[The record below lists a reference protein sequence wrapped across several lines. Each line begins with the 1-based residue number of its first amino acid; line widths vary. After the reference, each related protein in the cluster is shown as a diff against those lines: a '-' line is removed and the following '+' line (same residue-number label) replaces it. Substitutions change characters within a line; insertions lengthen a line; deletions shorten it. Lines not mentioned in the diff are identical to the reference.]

1 MEKLNL
7 EAPQPTGLLRS
18 VVSVAHTRE
27 PEAMPR
33 VGFVAIV
40 LVLSL
45 AGCSKASS
53 GSAPPAVAASA
64 QPIQVGALCKPN
76 DIAFDPKK
84 IDLTGA
90 WADDDQGVY
99 YLRQYENTLWWNGM
113 AQRSE
118 PAAQLGR
125 QWSNVARGTIDVN
138 ALSIDMEWMDVPRG
152 GMLSHGT
159 LQLRIAADPDGHIQ
173 LVVVNQTG
181 DFGSRIFTPCSPG

>member
-1 MEKLNL
+1 
-7 EAPQPTGLLRS
+7 
-18 VVSVAHTRE
+18 
-27 PEAMPR
+27 MPR

-53 GSAPPAVAASA
+53 GSPPPAVTASA
-64 QPIQVGALCKPN
+64 QPVQVGALCKPN
-76 DIAFDPKK
+76 DIPFDPKK

-90 WADDDQGVY
+90 WAGDDEGVY
-99 YLRQYENTLWWNGM
+99 YLRQYGNTLWWSGM

-159 LQLRIAADPDGHIQ
+159 LLLRIEADTSGHLQ
-173 LVVVNQTG
+173 LLRIDETG
-181 DFGSRIFTPCSPG
+181 GFGSRVFTPCSPG